1 MVPNETREKK
11 AERIIQAFRSEDPPF
26 LADPVEDVFTYQ
38 GRVGVRASNRSACHI
53 AGKVK
58 KAYYV
63 EGTHFEM
70 GYLLGLMAEPDI
82 SRMCHEFNRRV
93 IFEFVDIHF
102 RSDTAA
108 NALGEFLE
116 GLLYRLSADIEPD
129 IPAEYVQEM
138 RGILAGCQMANPE
151 TSVDWKELWVLNVGV
166 DALLSYV
173 YTGNMPFP
181 ADAMDAPFSPKPQQL
196 AVPIL
201 CNGFSVSGPAVEG
214 NGHFLGRDFMF
225 PTAGVFQDAAC
236 LIVQNPLDPGMGK
249 RQPFVSQT
257 APGMIGCIAGMNQA
271 GLGAGV
277 DMAPAGN
284 CDPSRPGLNSLLL
297 VRHAVENS
305 QDCEHAVEL
314 MEVAQRGVSW
324 NYILAHYGT
333 QRACVV
339 EAGRKAE
346 SSDLLDSVVEP
357 LDLPSD
363 DPAFDHLPAQL
374 PESLPDRP
382 FIESQMTS
390 EFRKGLMVRWNDYAY
405 PQEYLRFNERL
416 FGLFGKQ
423 YDPEAFTERGYI
435 NKSWKDRN
443 CPHGYYFAPQR
454 ENDPNLVLV
463 TNMFIIPEMRLY
475 AMHPWTN
482 LVSASQL
489 DDLQWRYD
497 ELNYQ
502 LLSKLYPTPGGALT
516 PLSLEDA
523 KGLIDYLT
531 PDPEKGKHPEYYNP
545 PPEPASGFFPR
556 ILEWLRS
563 LFSGRIGSPAEGADW
578 RDVQIEGSVSLMDL
592 KEKII
597 HSHYGYHGDGWVT
610 IHLEEYL

>member
-1 MVPNETREKK
+1 MVPNETQEKK
-11 AERIIQAFRSEDPPF
+11 VERIIQAFRAEDPPF
-26 LADPVEDVFTYQ
+26 LADPLKDVFTYQ
-38 GRVGVRASNRSACHI
+38 GRVGVRASNRSACHMP
-53 AGKVK
+53 GKVK
-58 KAYYV
+58 RAYYV

-70 GYLLGLMAEPDI
+70 GYLLGLMAEPEI
-82 SRMCHEFNRRV
+82 SQMCHEFNRRV
-93 IFEFVDIHF
+93 IFEFVDVHF
-102 RSDTAA
+102 RSEVLAT
-108 NALGEFLE
+108 ALGEFLE
-116 GLLYRLSADIEPD
+116 GLLHRLSASIEPD

-138 RGILAGCQMANPE
+138 RGILEGCKQANPDTRVE
-151 TSVDWKELWVLNVGV
+151 WQELWVLNVGV

-181 ADAMDAPFSPKPQQL
+181 ADAPFSLKPEHL

-201 CNGFSVSGPAVEG
+201 CNGFSVFGPVAEG

-225 PTAGVFQDAAC
+225 PTAGVFQDTAC
-236 LIVQNPLDPGMGK
+236 LLIQNPIDPGAGK

-257 APGMIGCIAGMNQA
+257 APGMIGSIAGMNRV

-297 VRHAVENS
+297 VRHAVENGT
-305 QDCEHAVEL
+305 DCEHAVEL

-324 NYILAHYGT
+324 NYILGHYET

-339 EAGRKAE
+339 EAGRKVETPAF
-346 SSDLLDSVVEP
+346 LDSATEH
-357 LDLPSD
+357 LDLPLD
-363 DPAFDHLPAQL
+363 DPSFDHLPDQL
-374 PESLPDRP
+374 PESLPDQS

-390 EFRKGLMVRWNDYAY
+390 EFRRGLMVRWNDYTY

-416 FGLFGKQ
+416 FGIFGKQ
-423 YDPEAFTERGYI
+423 YEADAFTERGYI

-454 ENDPNLVLV
+454 ERDPNLVLV

-502 LLSKLYPTPGGALT
+502 LLSRLYPTPGGSLT

-523 KGLIDYLT
+523 KDLIDYLT
-531 PDPEKGKHPEYYNP
+531 PNPEKGKHPEYYNP
-545 PPEPASGFFPR
+545 PPVPASGFFQR
-556 ILEWLRS
+556 AWEWIRS
-563 LFSGRIGSPAEGADW
+563 RLSGRGGTAKLADW
-578 RDVQIEGSVSLMDL
+578 RSIQIEGSVSLMDL
-592 KEKII
+592 KEKTI

-610 IHLEEYL
+610 IHLDRYV

>member
-1 MVPNETREKK
+1 MAPNEEQEKK
-11 AERIIQAFRSEDPPF
+11 VERIIRAFRAEDPPF
-26 LADPVEDVFTYQ
+26 VADPLQDVFTYQ
-38 GRVGVRASNRSACHI
+38 GRVGVRASNRSACHMPE
-53 AGKVK
+53 KVK

-70 GYLLGLMAEPDI
+70 GYLLGLMAEPEI
-82 SRMCHEFNRRV
+82 SQMCHEFNRRV

-102 RSDTAA
+102 QSDTLAS
-108 NALGEFLE
+108 ALGEFLE
-116 GLLYRLSADIEPD
+116 SLLHRLSENIEPD
-129 IPAEYVQEM
+129 IPPEYVQEM
-138 RGILAGCQMANPE
+138 KGVLEGCKQANPE
-151 TSVDWKELWVLNVGV
+151 THVDWQELWVLNVGV

-173 YTGNMPFP
+173 YTGNMPFRSG
-181 ADAMDAPFSPKPQQL
+181 APYTPKPEQL

-201 CNGFSVSGPAVEG
+201 CNGFSVSGPAAEG

-225 PTAGVFQDAAC
+225 PTAGVFQDTAC
-236 LIVQNPLDPGMGK
+236 LLVQNPIDPGTGK

-257 APGMIGCIAGMNQA
+257 APGMIGSIAGMNLA

-277 DMAPAGN
+277 DMSPAGN

-297 VRHAVENS
+297 VRHVVENGT
-305 QDCEHAVEL
+305 DCEHAVEL

-339 EAGRKAE
+339 EAGRKVEASE
-346 SSDLLDSVVEP
+346 FLDSVTEHLGVS
-357 LDLPSD
+357 SD
-363 DPAFDHLPAQL
+363 DRTMDYLPDQL
-374 PESLPDRP
+374 PETLPDRA
-382 FIESQMTS
+382 FVEAQMTS
-390 EFRKGLMVRWNDYAY
+390 DFRKGLMVRWNDYAY

-416 FGLFGKQ
+416 FGIFGKQ
-423 YDPEAFTERGYI
+423 YDPDSFTELGYI
-435 NKSWKDRN
+435 DRSWKDRN
-443 CPHGYYFAPQR
+443 CPYGYYFAPQR

-497 ELNYQ
+497 ELNHQ
-502 LLSKLYPTPGGALT
+502 LLSKLYPAHGGPLVPLT
-516 PLSLEDA
+516 LETA
-523 KGLIDYLT
+523 KDLIDYLT
-531 PDPEKGKHPEYYNP
+531 PNPEKGKHPEYYNP
-545 PPEPASGFFPR
+545 PPEPPSGFFQR
-556 ILEWLRS
+556 IREWLRKI
-563 LFSGRIGSPAEGADW
+563 LFGREDSADTADW
-578 RDVQIEGSVSLMDL
+578 REVQIEGSVSLLDL
-592 KEKII
+592 KEKTI

-610 IHLEEYL
+610 IHLDEYM

>member
-1 MVPNETREKK
+1 MVPSEEQEKK
-11 AERIIQAFRSEDPPF
+11 GERIIRAFQAEDPPF
-26 LADPVEDVFTYQ
+26 VADPVQDVFTYQ
-38 GRVGVRASNRSACHI
+38 GRVGVRATNSSACHLP
-53 AGKVK
+53 GKVK
-58 KAYYV
+58 RAYYV

-70 GYLLGLMAEPDI
+70 GYLLGLMAEPEI
-82 SRMCHEFNRRV
+82 SQMCHEFNRRV
-93 IFEFVDIHF
+93 IFEFVDVHVQ
-102 RSDTAA
+102 SEVVATG
-108 NALGEFLE
+108 LGELLE
-116 GLLYRLSADIEPD
+116 RLLHRLSKNIEPD
-129 IPAEYVQEM
+129 IPAEYVQEL
-138 RGILAGCQMANPE
+138 RGVLEGCKKANPE
-151 TSVDWKELWVLNVGV
+151 TRVDWQELWVLNVGV

-181 ADAMDAPFSPKPQQL
+181 ADLPYSPKPEQL

-214 NGHFLGRDFMF
+214 DGHFLGRDFMF
-225 PTAGVFQDAAC
+225 PTAGVFQDTAC
-236 LIVQNPLDPGMGK
+236 LIVHNPLDPGAGK

-257 APGMIGCIAGMNQA
+257 APGMVGCIAGMNRA

-284 CDPSRPGLNSLLL
+284 CDPSRPGFNSLLL
-297 VRHAVENS
+297 VRHAVENGT
-305 QDCEHAVEL
+305 DCEHAVEL

-324 NYILAHYGT
+324 NYILAHHGT

-339 EAGRKAE
+339 EAGRKVE
-346 SSDLLDSVVEP
+346 TSEFLDSVTEN
-357 LDLPSD
+357 LEMPSD
-363 DPAFDHLPAQL
+363 DPSFEQLPDQV
-374 PESLPDRP
+374 PESLPDRS
-382 FIESQMTS
+382 FVEAQMTS

-416 FGLFGKQ
+416 FGIFGKQ
-423 YDPEAFTERGYI
+423 YDPDAFTERGYI
-435 NKSWKDRN
+435 DRSWKDRN
-443 CPHGYYFAPQR
+443 CPYGYYFAPQR

-497 ELNYQ
+497 ELNHQ
-502 LLSKLYPTPGGALT
+502 LLSKLYPTFGGSPV

-523 KGLIDYLT
+523 KDLIDYLT
-531 PDPEKGKHPEYYNP
+531 PNPDKGKHPEYYNP
-545 PPEPASGFFPR
+545 SPEPARGFFR
-556 ILEWLRS
+556 RLWAWLRN
-563 LFSGRIGSPAEGADW
+563 LLTGRGNTASPGADW
-578 RDVQIEGSVSLMDL
+578 RSIQIEGSVSLMDL
-592 KEKII
+592 KEKTI